1 LLAFQLIV
9 KEATKHLKK
18 GGRDAMKI
26 ASAANNDAKKELGDN
41 ADAKT
46 LANKAIKLLED
57 NFDKYKRQAGV

>member
-1 LLAFQLIV
+1 
-9 KEATKHLKK
+9 
-18 GGRDAMKI
+18 MKI